1 MGTGTDSEYYDGR
14 RAVWREL
21 LAQAVAALGLED
33 EQAQAAAWALERR
46 EVEEELRELWLTF
59 ASTVYKPDGGQDH
72 DAGSR
77 PFPEGVSLAEAL
89 RQFGEYL

>member
-14 RAVWREL
+14 RAAWREIL
-21 LAQAVAALGLED
+21 TQAVAVLGLED
-33 EQAQAAAWALERR
+33 DAARTAAWALERR
-46 EVEEELRELWLTF
+46 EVEAELRELWFSF
-59 ASTVYKPDGGQDH
+59 AATVYEPDGGQDH
-72 DAGSR
+72 DAGLR